1 MTFNLPYGQLTPWSA
16 MAIRGIIEL
25 EQVQTPN
32 APKLNILVTGGA
44 GFIGSHVVEHHL
56 NRGDEVVAV
65 DDLSTGSQG
74 NIEDFRGNPRF
85 RFVRADIMD
94 WDGLSGAVQAADRV
108 YHLAAVVGMFRV
120 LREPVRVT
128 EVNVCAT
135 EHLLATIAASPHR
148 PQVVVAS
155 SSSVYSHSHSRD
167 LREDD
172 ELVYVPRQGGLT
184 GYALS
189 KLTNEIQAM
198 AYRQEHGLQVTIPRL
213 FNAVGPRQTGNYGF
227 VLPRF
232 IKQALNGEPL
242 TVFGDGTQT
251 RSFCDVRDTVAAI
264 ELLAGNPEAAGRPV
278 NVGNER
284 ETRII
289 DLARLVIERAGSSST
304 IEFVPFDKA
313 YGAEFDQITQRHPV
327 EERLRQLT
335 GFRPRW
341 SLEQTVDDLLDRARM
356 VAQRRAA

>member
-1 MTFNLPYGQLTPWSA
+1 M
-16 MAIRGIIEL
+16 
-25 EQVQTPN
+25 
-32 APKLNILVTGGA
+32 NILVTGGA

-65 DDLSTGSQG
+65 DDLSTGSPS
-74 NIEDFRGNPRF
+74 NVEIFRPDPRF
-85 RFVRADIMD
+85 RFVKADVLT
-94 WDGLSGAVQAADRV
+94 WDGLAGAVNVADRV

-135 EHLLATIAASPHR
+135 ERLLSTIAAGTRH
-148 PQVVVAS
+148 PQVVIAS

-172 ELVYVPRQGGLT
+172 ELVYLPREGGLT

-198 AYRQEHGLQVTIPRL
+198 AYREEHGLQVTMPRL

-232 IKQALNGEPL
+232 IQQALSGEPL

-251 RSFCDVRDTVAAI
+251 RSFCDVRDTVTAI
-264 ELLAGNPEAAGRPV
+264 ELLAGNPAAAGQPV

-284 ETRII
+284 EINI
-289 DLARLVIERAGSSST
+289 LDLARLVIERTASSSN
-304 IEFVPFDKA
+304 IEFVPFEKA
-313 YGAEFDQITQRHPV
+313 YGARFDQITQRHPV
-327 EERLRQLT
+327 EERLRSLT
-335 GFRPRW
+335 GFQPRW
-341 SLEQTVDDLLDRARM
+341 SLEQTIDDLLGRARGA
-356 VAQRRAA
+356 AQRRAA

>member
-1 MTFNLPYGQLTPWSA
+1 MN
-16 MAIRGIIEL
+16 
-25 EQVQTPN
+25 V
-32 APKLNILVTGGA
+32 LVTGGA
-44 GFIGSHVVEHHL
+44 GFIGSHVAGHHL
-56 NRGDEVVAV
+56 SRGDEVVVV
-65 DDLSTGSQG
+65 DDLSTGSRA
-74 NIEDFRGNPRF
+74 NIGEFTDDPSF
-85 RFVRADIMD
+85 RFVHADIMD
-94 WDGLSGAVQAADRV
+94 WDGLAGAVQVADRV

-128 EVNVCAT
+128 AVNVCAT
-135 EHLLATIAASPHR
+135 ERLLSTVAASPHH

-172 ELVYVPRQGGLT
+172 ELVYLPRQGGLT

-213 FNAVGPRQTGNYGF
+213 FNAVGPRQTGHYGF

-264 ELLAGNPEAAGRPV
+264 ELLAGQPQAAGQPV
-278 NVGNER
+278 DVGNER
-284 ETRII
+284 ETRIL
-289 DLARLVIERAGSSST
+289 DLARLVIERAGSPST
-304 IEFVPFDKA
+304 IEFVPFEKA
-313 YGAEFDQITQRHPV
+313 YGAEFDHITQRHPV
-327 EERLRQLT
+327 GERLRALT
-335 GFRPRW
+335 GFQPRW
-341 SLEQTVDDLLDRARM
+341 SLEQTVDDLLDRGRA
-356 VAQRRAA
+356 ALKRRAA

>member
-1 MTFNLPYGQLTPWSA
+1 M
-16 MAIRGIIEL
+16 
-25 EQVQTPN
+25 
-32 APKLNILVTGGA
+32 NILVTGGA
-44 GFIGSHVVEHHL
+44 GFIGSNVVEHHL
-56 NRGDEVVAV
+56 SQGDDVVAV
-65 DDLSTGSQG
+65 DDLSTGTRA
-74 NIEDFRGNPRF
+74 NIKAFEMNPRF
-85 RFVRADIMD
+85 RFVKADLMD
-94 WDGLSGAVQAADRV
+94 WPGLGEAVSGVDRI

-128 EVNVCAT
+128 QVNVCAT
-135 EHLLATIAASPHR
+135 ENLLGTIAASPHK
-148 PQVVVAS
+148 PQVVIAS
-155 SSSVYSHSHSRD
+155 SSSVYSHSHHHD

-172 ELVYVPRQGGLT
+172 ELVYLPRQGGLT

-198 AYRQEHGLQVTIPRL
+198 AYRQEHGLAVTIPRL

-232 IKQALNGEPL
+232 IKQSLAGEPL

-251 RSFCDVRDTVAAI
+251 RSFCDVRDTVSAI
-264 ELLAGNPEAAGRPV
+264 ELLAANPAAVGQPV

-289 DLARLVIERAGSSST
+289 DLAHMVIERSGSSST
-304 IEFVPFDKA
+304 IEFIPFDRA

-327 EERLRQLT
+327 EARLETLT
-335 GFRPRW
+335 GFQPRW
-341 SLEQTVDDLLDRARM
+341 RLEDTIDDLIERGRDILP
-356 VAQRRAA
+356 RRAA

>member
-1 MTFNLPYGQLTPWSA
+1 M
-16 MAIRGIIEL
+16 
-25 EQVQTPN
+25 
-32 APKLNILVTGGA
+32 NILVTGGA
-44 GFIGSHVVEHHL
+44 GFIGSNVVEHHL
-56 NRGDEVVAV
+56 SQGDEVVAV
-65 DDLSTGSQG
+65 DDLSTGTRV
-74 NIEDFRGNPRF
+74 NIEAFEKNPRF
-85 RFVRADIMD
+85 RFVKADLMG
-94 WDGLSGAVQAADRV
+94 WPGLAGAVREVDRI

-128 EVNVCAT
+128 QVNVCAT
-135 EHLLATIAASPHR
+135 EHLLGTIATSPHK
-148 PQVVVAS
+148 PQVVIAS
-155 SSSVYSHSHSRD
+155 SSSVYSHSRRRD

-172 ELVYVPRQGGLT
+172 ELVYLPRQGGLT

-198 AYRQEHGLQVTIPRL
+198 AYRQEHGLAVTIPRL

-232 IKQALNGEPL
+232 IKQALAGEPL

-264 ELLAGNPEAAGRPV
+264 ELLAANPVAAGQPV

-289 DLARLVIERAGSSST
+289 DLAHMVIERSGSSSPV
-304 IEFVPFDKA
+304 EFIPFDKA

-327 EERLRQLT
+327 EARLETLT
-335 GFRPRW
+335 GFHPRW
-341 SLEQTVDDLLDRARM
+341 TLEHTIDDLIERARDILPRR
-356 VAQRRAA
+356 VA

>member
-1 MTFNLPYGQLTPWSA
+1 M
-16 MAIRGIIEL
+16 
-25 EQVQTPN
+25 
-32 APKLNILVTGGA
+32 KILITGGA
-44 GFIGSHVVEHHL
+44 GFIGSNVVEFHL

-65 DDLSTGSQG
+65 DDLSTG
-74 NIEDFRGNPRF
+74 NRGNVDIFQSNPRY
-85 RFVRADIMD
+85 RFIQADILD
-94 WDGLSGAVQAADRV
+94 WPGMEAAVQEADRI

-128 EVNVCAT
+128 QVNICAT
-135 EHLLATIAASPHR
+135 ERLLETVARSERR
-148 PQVVVAS
+148 PQIVIAS
-155 SSSVYSHSHSRD
+155 SSSVYSHTHSHD
-167 LREDD
+167 LREDE
-172 ELVYVPRQGGLT
+172 ELVYLPRQGGLT

-213 FNAVGPRQTGNYGF
+213 FNAVGPRQSGNYGF

-232 IKQALNGEPL
+232 IKQAMADEPL

-251 RSFCDVRDTVAAI
+251 RSFCDVRDTVAA
-264 ELLAGNPEAAGRPV
+264 LDALAGNKDAAGVPV

-289 DLARLVIERAGSSST
+289 DLAELVIARAHSRSK

-313 YGAEFDQITQRHPV
+313 YGSQFDQITQRHPV
-327 EERLRQLT
+327 EERLRALT
-335 GFRPRW
+335 GFHPRW
-341 SLEQTVDDLLDRARM
+341 TLEQTIDDLLERARVSM
-356 VAQRRAA
+356 ERRAA

>member
-1 MTFNLPYGQLTPWSA
+1 M
-16 MAIRGIIEL
+16 
-25 EQVQTPN
+25 
-32 APKLNILVTGGA
+32 NILVTGGA

-56 NRGDEVVAV
+56 SRGDEVVAV
-65 DDLSTGSQG
+65 DDLSTGSRA
-74 NIEDFRGNPRF
+74 NLENFASNPRF
-85 RFVRADIMD
+85 RFFHADIMD
-94 WDGLSGAVQAADRV
+94 WDGLAGAVHVADRI
-108 YHLAAVVGMFRV
+108 YHLAAIVGMFRV

-135 EHLLATIAASPHR
+135 ERLLAAIAAAQRS
-148 PQVVVAS
+148 PQVVIAS
-155 SSSVYSHSHSRD
+155 SSSVYSHTRNRD

-172 ELVYVPRQGGLT
+172 ELVYLPREGGLT

-232 IKQALNGEPL
+232 IKQALAGEPL

-264 ELLAGNPEAAGRPV
+264 ELLAGTAEAAF
-278 NVGNER
+278 
-284 ETRII
+284 
-289 DLARLVIERAGSSST
+289 AA
-304 IEFVPFDKA
+304 
-313 YGAEFDQITQRHPV
+313 TQ
-327 EERLRQLT
+327 T
-335 GFRPRW
+335 KNDA
-341 SLEQTVDDLLDRARM
+341 TA
-356 VAQRRAA
+356 

>member
-1 MTFNLPYGQLTPWSA
+1 MMHVL
-16 MAIRGIIEL
+16 I
-25 EQVQTPN
+25 
-32 APKLNILVTGGA
+32 TGGA

-56 NRGDEVVAV
+56 DRGDEVVVV
-65 DDLSTGSQG
+65 DDLSTG
-74 NIEDFRGNPRF
+74 NRANLEEFANNPHF
-85 RFVRADIMD
+85 RFVHADIMD
-94 WDGLSGAVQAADRV
+94 WDGLAGAVHVADRV

-135 EHLLATIAASPHR
+135 ERVLRTVAAAQQP
-148 PQVVVAS
+148 PQVVIAS
-155 SSSVYSHSHSRD
+155 SSSVYSHTHSRD
-167 LREDD
+167 LREDV
-172 ELVYVPRQGGLT
+172 ELVYLPKQGGLT

-213 FNAVGPRQTGNYGF
+213 FNAVGPRQSGNYGF

-232 IKQALNGEPL
+232 IQQALSGEPL

-264 ELLAGNPEAAGRPV
+264 ESLAGTAEAAGLPV

-284 ETRII
+284 ETRIV
-289 DLARLVIERAGSSST
+289 DLARMVIERSGSRSK

-313 YGAEFDQITQRHPV
+313 YGSEFDQITQRHPV
-327 EERLRQLT
+327 EQRLKALT

-341 SLEQTVDDLLDRARM
+341 TLEQTIDDLLERARG
-356 VAQRRAA
+356 AAERRAA

>member
-1 MTFNLPYGQLTPWSA
+1 M
-16 MAIRGIIEL
+16 
-25 EQVQTPN
+25 
-32 APKLNILVTGGA
+32 NILVTGGA
-44 GFIGSHVVEHHL
+44 GFIGSNVVEHHL
-56 NRGDEVVAV
+56 SQGDELVAL
-65 DDLSTGSQG
+65 DDLSTGTRA
-74 NIEDFRGNPRF
+74 NIEAFEKNPRF
-85 RFVRADIMD
+85 RFIKADLMD
-94 WDGLSGAVQAADRV
+94 WPGLAEAVRGVDRI

-128 EVNVCAT
+128 QVNVCAT
-135 EHLLATIAASPHR
+135 EHLLETIAASPHK
-148 PQVVVAS
+148 PQVVIAS
-155 SSSVYSHSHSRD
+155 SSSVYSHSHHRD

-172 ELVYVPRQGGLT
+172 ELVYLPRQGGLT

-198 AYRQEHGLQVTIPRL
+198 AYRQEHGLAVTIPRL

-232 IKQALNGEPL
+232 VKQALAGEPL

-264 ELLAGNPEAAGRPV
+264 ELLAANPAAAGQPV

-289 DLARLVIERAGSSST
+289 DLANMVIERSGSSST
-304 IEFVPFDKA
+304 VEFIPFDEA
-313 YGAEFDQITQRHPV
+313 YGAVFDQITQRHPV
-327 EERLRQLT
+327 EARLEKLT
-335 GFRPRW
+335 GFHPRW
-341 SLEQTVDDLLDRARM
+341 TLEQTIDDLIERARDILPRR
-356 VAQRRAA
+356 VA

>member
-1 MTFNLPYGQLTPWSA
+1 M
-16 MAIRGIIEL
+16 
-25 EQVQTPN
+25 
-32 APKLNILVTGGA
+32 NILVTGGA

-56 NRGDEVVAV
+56 NRGDKVVAI
-65 DDLSTGSQG
+65 DDLSTGSRA
-74 NIEDFRGNPRF
+74 NLEEFRCNPRF
-85 RFVRADIMD
+85 RLVSADILN
-94 WDGLSGAVQAADRV
+94 WDGLDEAVQVADRV

-135 EHLLATIAASPHR
+135 ERLLSAIAAAPRHA
-148 PQVVVAS
+148 QVVIAS

-167 LREDD
+167 LHEDD
-172 ELVYVPRQGGLT
+172 ELVYLPKQGGLT

-232 IKQALNGEPL
+232 IKQALNGDPL
-242 TVFGDGTQT
+242 TVFDDGTQT

-264 ELLAGNPEAAGRPV
+264 ELLSGNPQAAGQPV

-284 ETRII
+284 ETRIL
-289 DLARLVIERAGSSST
+289 DLARLVIERAGSSSS

-327 EERLRQLT
+327 EERLHSLT

-341 SLEQTVDDLLDRARM
+341 TLEQTIDDLLDRARGA
-356 VAQRRAA
+356 AQRRAA

>member
-1 MTFNLPYGQLTPWSA
+1 M
-16 MAIRGIIEL
+16 
-25 EQVQTPN
+25 
-32 APKLNILVTGGA
+32 NILVTGGA

-65 DDLSTGSQG
+65 DNLSTGNRA
-74 NIEDFRGNPRF
+74 NIEEFERNPGF
-85 RFVRADIMD
+85 RFVVADIAD
-94 WDGLSGAVQAADRV
+94 WKGLAGAVHVADRI

-128 EVNVCAT
+128 QVNVCAT
-135 EHLLATIAASPHR
+135 ERVLETIAGAPRH
-148 PQVVVAS
+148 PQVVIAS
-155 SSSVYSHSHSRD
+155 SSSVYSHTHSRD
-167 LREDD
+167 LHEDD
-172 ELVYVPRQGGLT
+172 ELVYLPRQGGLT

-198 AYRQEHGLQVTIPRL
+198 AYRQEYGLQVTIPRL

-232 IKQALNGEPL
+232 VKQALAGEPL

-264 ELLAGNPEAAGRPV
+264 DLLAGNPAAAGQPV

-284 ETRII
+284 ETRIL
-289 DLARLVIERAGSSST
+289 DLARVVIERSGSPST
-304 IEFVPFDKA
+304 IKFVPFTEA
-313 YGAEFDQITQRHPV
+313 YGAEFDHITQRHPV
-327 EERLRQLT
+327 EERLHALT
-335 GFRPRW
+335 GFQPHW
-341 SLEQTVDDLLDRARM
+341 TLEETVDDLIERARG
-356 VAQRRAA
+356 AEQRRAA

>member
-1 MTFNLPYGQLTPWSA
+1 M
-16 MAIRGIIEL
+16 
-25 EQVQTPN
+25 
-32 APKLNILVTGGA
+32 KILVTGGA
-44 GFIGSHVVEHHL
+44 GFIGSHVVGYHL
-56 NRGDEVVAV
+56 DRGDEVVAV
-65 DDLSTGSQG
+65 DDLSTGRRENLQG
-74 NIEDFRGNPRF
+74 FESSPNCRF
-85 RFVRADIMD
+85 LRADLLD
-94 WDGLSGAVQAADRV
+94 WPDLTEAVSAVDRV

-120 LREPVRVT
+120 LREPVLVT
-128 EVNVCAT
+128 RVNVGAT
-135 EHLLATIAASPHR
+135 ERLLETIALSGRR
-148 PQVVVAS
+148 PQVIIAS

-172 ELVYVPRQGGLT
+172 ELVYLPRQGGLT

-213 FNAVGPRQTGNYGF
+213 FNAVGPRQSGNYGF

-232 IKQALNGEPL
+232 IKQALAGEPL

-251 RSFCDVRDTVAAI
+251 RSFCDVRDTVAA
-264 ELLAGNPEAAGRPV
+264 LDALAGNPEAAGVPV

-289 DLARLVIERAGSSST
+289 DLARLVIERAHSSSD
-304 IEFVPFDKA
+304 IEFVPFEKA
-313 YGAEFDQITQRHPV
+313 YGSQFDQITQRHPV
-327 EERLRQLT
+327 EDRLHKLT

-341 SLEQTVDDLLDRARM
+341 SLEQTVDDLLQHARG
-356 VAQRRAA
+356 AAEMKAA

>member
-1 MTFNLPYGQLTPWSA
+1 M
-16 MAIRGIIEL
+16 
-25 EQVQTPN
+25 
-32 APKLNILVTGGA
+32 NILVTGGA

-56 NRGDEVVAV
+56 SRGDEVVAV
-65 DDLSTGSQG
+65 DDLSTGSRANLEEFQ
-74 NIEDFRGNPRF
+74 GNPRF
-85 RFVRADIMD
+85 RFVHADIMD
-94 WDGLSGAVQAADRV
+94 WDGLAGAVHVADRI
-108 YHLAAVVGMFRV
+108 YHLAAIVGMFRV

-135 EHLLATIAASPHR
+135 ERLLSTIAAAPHH
-148 PQVVVAS
+148 PQVVIAS
-155 SSSVYSHSHSRD
+155 SSSVYSHTHSRD

-172 ELVYVPRQGGLT
+172 ELVYLPKQGGLT

-198 AYRQEHGLQVTIPRL
+198 AYREEHGLQVTIPRL

-232 IKQALNGEPL
+232 IKQALAGEPL
-242 TVFGDGTQT
+242 TVFGDGAQT

-264 ELLAGNPEAAGRPV
+264 ELLAGNPQAAGQPV

-284 ETRII
+284 ETRIL
-289 DLARLVIERAGSSST
+289 DLAQLVIARAQSNST
-304 IEFVPFDKA
+304 IQFIPFDQA
-313 YGAEFDQITQRHPV
+313 YGADFDQITQRHPV
-327 EERLRQLT
+327 EERLHSLT

-341 SLEQTVDDLLDRARM
+341 TLEQTVDDLLERARGA
-356 VAQRRAA
+356 AQRRAA